1 MVKLNAKINLTEKN
15 GEWSDGGVSQPWQL
29 LLMGAGCCLAEQ
41 ASEDKGKRE
50 GERERERKIRKIRR
64 RRKRNHRR
72 KRRENGR
79 LVSNQKCQ
87 KMSQ

>member
-50 GERERERKIRKIRR
+50 GEREGKKD
-64 RRKRNHRR
+64 K
-72 KRRENGR
+72 EN
-79 LVSNQKCQ
+79 K
-87 KMSQ
+87 KEKEKEK